1 MRDIL
6 DLDRY
11 PVDRPG
17 SAAYDALV
25 ASCQAELA
33 SQGMFNLPG
42 FVRADVIDRA
52 AAELVPLID
61 SIAYT
66 HRRSHNVY
74 FRREVAGL
82 APDHPA
88 LKQFDTISQTLCGDQ
103 IAETI
108 IGRIYEWTP
117 LADFL
122 AAVMEKPNLYLMD
135 DPLARVNVMGYRAGE
150 ALNWHFDR
158 SQFTTT
164 LLIQEPEAGG
174 EFQYRT
180 DLRSDDDPNYEGVVR
195 FIEGRDPLVKSLPQT
210 AGTLNVFKGKNT
222 VHRVTPVIGAH
233 DRIVAVF
240 SYYEKPGVLFSAEE
254 RIGFYGRPG

>member
-1 MRDIL
+1 MRDLL

-11 PVDRPG
+11 PMDRLG
-17 SAAYDALV
+17 SREGDALV
-25 ASCQAELA
+25 ETCQRELA
-33 SQGMFNLPG
+33 TEGMFNLPG
-42 FVRADVIDRA
+42 FVRPDIIDLA
-52 AAELVPLID
+52 AAQLRPLID
-61 SIAYT
+61 TVAFT

-74 FRREVAGL
+74 FRREVPGL
-82 APDHPA
+82 PPDHPA
-88 LKQFDTISQTLCGDQ
+88 LRTFDTISQTLCGDQ
-103 IAETI
+103 IAATI
-108 IGRIYEWTP
+108 IGRIYDWTP

-122 AAVMEKPNLYLMD
+122 AAVMEKPRLYLME
-135 DPLARVNVMGYRAGE
+135 DPLARVNVMGYRDGE

-164 LLIQEPEAGG
+164 LLIQEPKGGG

-180 DLRSDDDPNYEGVVR
+180 DLRSDDDPNYDGVVR
-195 FIEGRDPLVKSLPQT
+195 FIDAEDPQVRTLSQK

-222 VHRVTPVIGAH
+222 VHRVTPVEGDR

-240 SYYEKPGVLFSAEE
+240 SYYERPGVLFSAEE